1 MPNDDYN
8 QHEDDDQYGDD
19 DEEQSPREVA
29 VPNQPKLPALFADL
43 GLGRVSTKDKLTITY
58 GDGTIKATVKRTSG
72 VTQTVV
78 RNVKAGFRSMT
89 EFDPGEM
96 RNKDE
101 RNEHIRRLYKQG
113 LTQQQLAE
121 QFGLSQSMIN
131 RIINE

>member
-1 MPNDDYN
+1 MPYN
-8 QHEDDDQYGDD
+8 NNRQHDHDEQYEHDNK
-19 DEEQSPREVA
+19 QPRHELA
-29 VPNQPKLPALFADL
+29 VPTQPKLPALFADL
-43 GLGRVSTKDKLTITY
+43 GLGRVSTKDKLTIAY

-96 RNKDE
+96 RNKAE
-101 RNEHIRRLYKQG
+101 RNSHIRRLYKQG
-113 LTQQQLAE
+113 LTQVQLGE